1 MLSFLETQRLLSESK
16 VQNKHLDHL
25 EDMMFLSGAKG
36 LAGSIAFLK
45 DIAKSLKA
53 GKAPASM
60 KFSTKWD
67 GKPAV
72 VCGINPENKKF
83 FVATKGAFSKT
94 VKAYHTPAEVR
105 KGVQS
110 ADLGNKLIACLQ
122 LLPKLGIKGV
132 LQGDLMFTGSDK
144 KQRTINGVNYI
155 TFQPNTIMYAVGA
168 DSELG
173 RRIQAAKLGIAFHTQ
188 YSGETMAGLNAT
200 SFNFNSSGLK
210 KSADVWYTD
219 PNIYDITPA
228 LLNDDEYNNLI
239 KMIADAEG
247 QSKKAGSFLKTLVT
261 KSNEEMLKMFI
272 LPYIN
277 ATIAGG
283 LTNFTVQGLILHIES
298 KYNKEIDKL
307 KTEKGKMSREND
319 KKKMVNFVKTYS
331 EQFTNLFTLHN
342 KLAKCKEILL
352 AKFNNIGAFGH
363 FFVDEDGIRP
373 TDPEGIVVSRTGG
386 VIKLVNRLKFS
397 RQNRKVNA

>member
-1 MLSFLETQRLLSESK
+1 
-16 VQNKHLDHL
+16 V
-25 EDMMFLSGAKG
+25 
-36 LAGSIAFLK
+36 AFLK
-45 DIAKSLKA
+45 DISKSLHL
-53 GKAPASM
+53 GKPPASV

-105 KGVQS
+105 KGVES
-110 ADLGNKLIACLQ
+110 ADLANKLIACLQ

-132 LQGDLMFTGSDK
+132 LQGDLMFTGGDK
-144 KQRTINGVNYI
+144 KSRTINGVEYI
-155 TFQPNTIMYAVGA
+155 TFQPNTIMYAVGK

-173 RRIQAAKLGIAFHTQ
+173 KRIASAKLGIAFHTQ

-200 SFNFNSSGLK
+200 SFNFNSGTLK
-210 KSADVWYTD
+210 KSADVWFTD

-228 LLNDDEYNNLI
+228 LLNDDEYKNILSMI
-239 KMIADAEG
+239 KDAET
-247 QSKKAGSFLKTLVT
+247 QAKTAIPFLKTLVT
-261 KSNEEMLKMFI
+261 PSNEDMLKMMI

-277 ATIAGG
+277 ATIGGG
-283 LTNFTVQGLILHIES
+283 LTNFTVQGLMLHIETRF
-298 KYNKEIDKL
+298 NKEIAKL

-319 KKKMVNFVKTYS
+319 KKKILNFVKTYS
-331 EQFTNLFTLHN
+331 NQFTNLFTLHN

-352 AKFNNIGAFGH
+352 AKFNNISAFGH

-373 TDPEGIVVSRTGG
+373 TDPEGIVVSRTSG
-386 VIKLVNRLKFS
+386 VVKLVNRLKFS
-397 RQNRKVNA
+397 RQNRKVNQ